1 MIKSVL
7 LSVALAFNIYATPID
22 DLKRCFTS
30 TTDKVVDIVKNKDLN
45 ITIRNDKI
53 IDIIT
58 PMFDFKLMA
67 KLSLGRYWKT
77 MILKKQEEFIK
88 LYVKRMKQSYS
99 SKIDKYTDEKII
111 VNSVKQVKK
120 TRIVLNSSLVSVDD
134 KLEVIYKFY
143 KPRKQFGNKNRWLV
157 YDVIIAGV
165 SIIKTDKAQFK
176 AVLKESSIDELMIK
190 LK

>member
-1 MIKSVL
+1 MIKKLFLVL
-7 LSVALAFNIYATPID
+7 VLISTIYATVTE
-22 DLKRCFTS
+22 DLKVKFIERTNNI
-30 TTDKVVDIVKNKDLN
+30 VNIVKQKDLQKD
-45 ITIRNDKI
+45 IRNNKI
-53 IDIIT
+53 VEAVT

-67 KLSLGRYWKT
+67 KLSLGKYWKT
-77 MILKKQEEFIK
+77 MILKKQEEFIG

-143 KPRKQFGNKNRWLV
+143 KPKKQFGNKNRWLV

-176 AVLKESSIDELMIK
+176 AVLKESSIDELMVK

>member
-1 MIKSVL
+1 MIRIIFFSMILV
-7 LSVALAFNIYATPID
+7 FNIYAMPID
-22 DLKRCFTS
+22 DLQDSFTK
-30 TTDKVVDIVKNKDLN
+30 TTNKVVEIVKNKDLN
-45 ITIRNDKI
+45 VTIRNDKI
-53 IDIIT
+53 IDTIT

-67 KLSLGRYWKT
+67 KLSLGKYWKT
-77 MILKKQEEFIK
+77 MILKKQEEFIE

-143 KPRKQFGNKNRWLV
+143 KPKKQFENKNRWLV

-176 AVLKESSIDELMIK
+176 AVLKESSIDELMVK